1 MCHNQDDYRPKPHI
15 TKDTETVSYICTGVV
30 WNMAHLHAANGASCR
45 RDLNWSGSF
54 CRYKIRRLYQSVRP
68 SSSFILHS
76 KQRAS
81 KFMSFHDMTWHDM
94 TWYYTTG
101 LKMPVLGVLRSV
113 VRISVSSGGRS
124 SLKGEASIIII
135 STYRFMW
142 LKLLIIK
149 LPHHNYISGDIYLFM

>member
-94 TWYYTTG
+94 ILYYW
-101 LKMPVLGVLRSV
+101 
-113 VRISVSSGGRS
+113 IEDASSWCFAFCCKNIRKFRRAKQSKRRGKHYNYFYLS
-124 SLKGEASIIII
+124 FYVTKI
-135 STYRFMW
+135 TY
-142 LKLLIIK
+142 
-149 LPHHNYISGDIYLFM
+149 N